1 MLVCHECWQ
10 MIEKVRDF
18 CPLPEEGQ
26 EKKRSTVHNSLLLP
40 PVYGHL
46 ATKETWPFDGS
57 EGTSSALRLTSGA
70 RQ

>member
-1 MLVCHECWQ
+1 

-26 EKKRSTVHNSLLLP
+26 EKKISTVHNSLLLP

-57 EGTSSALRLTSGA
+57 DFIGGEMVWW
-70 RQ
+70 